1 MTTFTQK
8 NHPLRVGAIAHIA
21 KLYNERRL
29 SDALQLI
36 ESTFNLTDESALI
49 LFAVV
54 REVG

>member
-1 MTTFTQK
+1 MTNLSKK
-8 NHPLRVGAIAHIA
+8 NQPLGVDAIAHIA

-54 REVG
+54 REVV